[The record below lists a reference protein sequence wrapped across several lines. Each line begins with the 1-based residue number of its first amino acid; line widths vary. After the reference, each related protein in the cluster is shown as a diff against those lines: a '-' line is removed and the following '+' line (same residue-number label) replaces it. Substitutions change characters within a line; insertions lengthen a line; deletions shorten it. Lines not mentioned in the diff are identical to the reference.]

1 MCNLIQKLPPST
13 NQQPTSNQ
21 QQPTIIQPEFQPQP
35 ASNQPATNHNQP
47 ATNQHQPATNQQPTS
62 NQPQPTNNQPA
73 TNKQPTSNQ
82 PATNQQ
88 PTTTN
93 HNQLSKSTHVDCQVN
108 AQMSKST
115 IARGRDMQRCT
126 RAISETHMHRCHI
139 RSVSNVSY
147 TTCHTTQTV
156 EVCNHWFQHGSLR
169 LVRCASAGAS
179 RTSML
184 PTTAGATISHIRVC
198 VYVCVYIYIYIYIYM
213 YIHICMPLIPKWPC
227 LLRGQPTRHHS

>member
-21 QQPTIIQPEFQPQP
+21 QQPTIIQPE
-35 ASNQPATNHNQP
+35 TNHNQP
-47 ATNQHQPATNQQPTS
+47 ATNQQPTTTNQQPT
-62 NQPQPTNNQPA
+62 T

-198 VYVCVYIYIYIYIYM
+198 VYVCVYIYIYICIYIYAC
-213 YIHICMPLIPKWPC
+213 H
-227 LLRGQPTRHHS
+227 